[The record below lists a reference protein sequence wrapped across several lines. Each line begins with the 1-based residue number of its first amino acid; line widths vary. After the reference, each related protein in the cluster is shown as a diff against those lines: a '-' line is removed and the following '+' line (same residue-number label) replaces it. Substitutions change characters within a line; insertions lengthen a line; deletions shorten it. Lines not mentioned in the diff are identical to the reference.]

1 MVLRVLIYMSK
12 ALALY
17 LYESLIINL
26 FVASLLKAVLNLILW
41 ILAYMDTVA
50 TVELRLGS

>member
-1 MVLRVLIYMSK
+1 MLIYMSK
-12 ALALY
+12 VLALY
-17 LYESLIINL
+17 LYEFLIINL

>member
-1 MVLRVLIYMSK
+1 MILRVLIYMSK